1 VLVGVELTVDV
12 TVDVAV
18 LNSGRDVA
26 VEVAEVVAV
35 ELFDDVAVVEV
46 LTVDVTVLDAD
57 VVAVV

>member
-57 VVAVV
+57 VVSVV